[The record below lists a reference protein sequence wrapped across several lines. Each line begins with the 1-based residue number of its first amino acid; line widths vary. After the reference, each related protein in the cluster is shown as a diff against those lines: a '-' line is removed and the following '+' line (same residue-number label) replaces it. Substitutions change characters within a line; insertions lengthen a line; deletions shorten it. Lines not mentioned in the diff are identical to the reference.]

1 MKHLQTYKIF
11 ESTKSLTKPQREFL
25 DKYTKGTWSL
35 NPETGE
41 VDVDGDFDCS
51 VSRLKS
57 FSGIKFGKVSGS
69 FKCTRNLITSLEGC
83 PHTVG
88 EEFECSVNK
97 ITSLE
102 GGPKFVG
109 GFFSCQNTD
118 SLVSLAGAPEFV
130 GTSFTCVLNS
140 VKSLEGLSENM
151 SVGTN
156 FDCSYNK
163 LTSLV
168 GAPKIISGDFR
179 CAGNDLKSLEG
190 APRTVGGEF
199 SSDGLKIPE
208 GKWSMNTLVGIFLDG
223 TPRQKQLVAP
233 LLDPKVLQQQIDE
246 NPEGMLVNLK
256 GVLKH
261 PHFKDL
267 NWPKH
272 LDQEKELLSDLSDIG
287 L

>member
-1 MKHLQTYKIF
+1 MRHLQTYRLF
-11 ESTKSLTKPQREFL
+11 ESIRSLSGNQRKFL

-35 NPETGE
+35 NPTTGE

-51 VSRLKS
+51 VSRLQS

-168 GAPKIISGDFR
+168 GAPKIIDGDFR
-179 CAGNDLKSLEG
+179 CIKNDLKSLEG

-208 GKWSMNTLVGIFLDG
+208 GEWSMDTLIGIFLDG
-223 TPRQKQLVAP
+223 TPQQKKLVAP
-233 LLDPKVLQQQIDE
+233 LVDPKVIQQQIDE
-246 NPEGMLVNLK
+246 NPEGMLIKLK
-256 GVLKH
+256 DVLKH
-261 PHFKDL
+261 PQFQELK
-267 NWPKH
+267 WPQH
-272 LDQEKELLSDLSDIG
+272 LDQEKGLLSDLGDIG

>member
-1 MKHLQTYKIF
+1 MRHLQTYRLF
-11 ESTKSLTKPQREFL
+11 ESIRSLSGKQRNFL

-35 NPETGE
+35 NPTTGE
-41 VDVDGDFDCS
+41 VDIDGDFDCS
-51 VSRLKS
+51 VSRLQS
-57 FSGIKFGKVSGS
+57 FGGIKFGEISGS

-102 GGPKFVG
+102 GGPKTVG
-109 GFFSCQNTD
+109 GTFSCQNSP
-118 SLVSLAGAPEFV
+118 SLTSVSGAPETV
-130 GTSFTCVLNS
+130 GRSFLCLLNS
-140 VKSLEGLSENM
+140 IESLEGLPKNM

-168 GAPKIISGDFR
+168 GAPKIIDGDFR
-179 CAGNDLKSLEG
+179 CIKNDLKSLEG

-208 GKWSMNTLVGIFLDG
+208 GKWSMNTLIGIFLDG
-223 TPRQKQLVAP
+223 TPQQKKLVAP
-233 LLDPKVLQQQIDE
+233 LVDPKVIQQQIDE
-246 NPEGMLVNLK
+246 NPEGMLIKLK
-256 GVLKH
+256 DVLKH
-261 PHFKDL
+261 PQFQELK
-267 NWPKH
+267 WPQH
-272 LDQEKELLSDLSDIG
+272 LDQEKGLLSDLGDIG